1 MPNFRTIHYIIDFDS
16 LPDNVEKA
24 QSKGRKLEKVL
35 ADKRYRDKA
44 LRAME
49 RVGYSAVGE

>member
-16 LPDNVEKA
+16 LLDNVEKA

-44 LRAME
+44 LKAME
-49 RVGYSAVGE
+49 RVGYSAA